1 MITALDTNILL
12 DILAGD
18 ERFQAAS
25 LHAVE
30 QAASRGSLVIC
41 DLVYAELSLAF
52 LSQKELDRF
61 LDENSIEVQSLNRSA
76 LFQAGL
82 AWKAYRRHGG
92 PRARVLADFLIGAH
106 ADVQSSQLL
115 SRDRGFYRKYF
126 SSLPVLDPSSSK
138 RT

>member
-1 MITALDTNILL
+1 MITALDTNVLL

-18 ERFQAAS
+18 ERFQEPS
-25 LHAVE
+25 LRAVE

-52 LSQKELDRF
+52 LYQKELDRF
-61 LDENSIEVQSLNRSA
+61 LDESSIEVQSLNRSA

-82 AWKAYRRHGG
+82 AWKAYRRQGG
-92 PRARVLADFLIGAH
+92 PRTRVLADFLIGAH
-106 ADVQSSQLL
+106 ADVQCSQLL

-126 SSLPVLDPSSSK
+126 SSLPVVDPSSSK
-138 RT
+138 RC

>member
-18 ERFQAAS
+18 ERFQEAS
-25 LHAVE
+25 LQAVE
-30 QAASRGSLVIC
+30 EAASRGSLVIC

-82 AWKAYRRHGG
+82 AWKTYRRHGG

-106 ADVQSSQLL
+106 ADVQCSQLL

-138 RT
+138 RP